1 MHTTEQMIEYYVRR
15 DGAAGFT
22 RTSTSTFTV
31 TDNAKNQGFFK
42 AGLPIRYR
50 TTAGSGSW
58 SYGIIKS
65 YSSGTVAIMGI
76 SLPSPLGELC
86 IGPDY
91 KVFQVSLQ
99 VAGDLATGDDQ
110 IKTVMNTEF
119 RYGLSDGFCVGV
131 RGQVETAASGADLHI
146 SVGIGGTSN
155 DLFSSPT
162 YLNLAQAT
170 TAVDSAV
177 NISSTHYSI
186 VFLEKFYVNI
196 DQIGSTTPGSDLT
209 LLVLG
214 VLP

>member
-76 SLPSPLGELC
+76 SLPVLL
-86 IGPDY
+86 
-91 KVFQVSLQ
+91 VS
-99 VAGDLATGDDQ
+99 
-110 IKTVMNTEF
+110 
-119 RYGLSDGFCVGV
+119 
-131 RGQVETAASGADLHI
+131 
-146 SVGIGGTSN
+146 
-155 DLFSSPT
+155 
-162 YLNLAQAT
+162 
-170 TAVDSAV
+170 
-177 NISSTHYSI
+177 
-186 VFLEKFYVNI
+186 YVL
-196 DQIGSTTPGSDLT
+196 DLT
-209 LLVLG
+209 IKFFKYLCR
-214 VLP
+214 